1 MDGGRVLFSEVV
13 ARAARRIGERDGLL
27 PEHPMV
33 QWEAMVNWE
42 PVIDELAL
50 PVIRRWQRSDGEPF
64 LLPATLASQLDGRL
78 VTVPLV
84 VVHEGV
90 VCAVTGR
97 ALPWGDLENGDEAM
111 LLRLKV
117 LPCGSDLALVAFDS
131 IDWEH

>member
-13 ARAARRIGERDGLL
+13 AAAARKIAERSGLS
-27 PEHPMV
+27 PQHPMV

-50 PVIRRWQRSDGEPF
+50 PVIARWRQGDEGPI
-64 LLPATLASQLDGRL
+64 LLPCTLSSQLDGRL

-90 VCAVTGR
+90 VCTVTGR
-97 ALPWGDLENGDEAM
+97 ELPWGDLESGDEAM
-111 LLRLKV
+111 LLRIKV
-117 LPCGSDLALVAFDS
+117 LPCGTDLALVPYDC